1 MKKSVLLIVFLIGAS
16 FATAQKTYVG
26 LGLSLPIIPEV
37 GGVLPV
43 VSFQVGTLVT
53 DNVELRAS
61 FDSILLI
68 SLFGADVLYTAPIP
82 DSNSR
87 FYAGLGIGG
96 VAVAFYGFAF
106 DIRAPMGAEFFTT
119 PEQQIGIFVEGQPN
133 LLFAS
138 GESAFF
144 INLRSG
150 VNFHF

>member
-96 VAVAFYGFAF
+96 QAVILTDTAFN
-106 DIRAPMGAEFFTT
+106 IRAPIGVEFFTT
-119 PEQQIGIFVEGQPN
+119 PEQTIGFYAEGQPN
-133 LLFAS
+133 LSFAG

-144 INLRSG
+144 ISLRSG